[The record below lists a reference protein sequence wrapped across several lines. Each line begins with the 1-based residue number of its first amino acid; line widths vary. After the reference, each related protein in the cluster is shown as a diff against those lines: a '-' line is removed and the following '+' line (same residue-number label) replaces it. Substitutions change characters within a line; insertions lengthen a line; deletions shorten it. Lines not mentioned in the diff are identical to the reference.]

1 MDTMTTAE
9 LRAKARELRNAG
21 DEAFKN
27 VTGIQI
33 AGMLRNELIAR
44 MTGTWQPDIIDVQ
57 PEPKHE
63 NNNGGNGNGHGHNND
78 GGGTDADLINML
90 ARALGNKL
98 NVKAELDKVTVQEMI
113 DARFDN
119 SNFVTNNEIN
129 ALKDAYEDR
138 LVNMAKEITER
149 LSNRKQE
156 IVVTTP
162 DLKKIEVGMQHE
174 IFPKLLTLLSMK
186 KHVFLVGPSGS
197 GKTHIAH
204 GLAKALD
211 IPYKYMLVG
220 PETSKSDFFGF
231 RSMANGEYM
240 STDFYDAY
248 VNGGL
253 ILIDELDK
261 GNAGVM
267 CMLNAALD
275 NGFCAFPCGMK
286 PMHENF
292 RCIASANT
300 YGRGADRLYCGSQ
313 PLDAAT
319 LQRFKILTMDY
330 DKKLEYALCPD
341 EKWTKKIHILRE
353 VVAEHKAKIIVSMR
367 AVIEGYQ
374 LMQNGFSEAETLDMT
389 VFQGYNNDAVSA
401 IKKDWKTR
409 C

>member
-21 DEAFKN
+21 DAAFAN

-33 AGMLRNELIAR
+33 AGMLRNELVAR
-44 MTGTWQPDIIDVQ
+44 MTGTWTPDVIDVKPAEQ
-57 PEPKHE
+57 P
-63 NNNGGNGNGHGHNND
+63 NDNGNGKKPAGT
-78 GGGTDADLINML
+78 GTDADLINML
-90 ARALGNKL
+90 AQALGNKL
-98 NVKAELDKVTVQEMI
+98 NVKAELDAGAVKAIVDSVIE
-113 DARFDN
+113 D
-119 SNFVTNNEIN
+119 SNFVTEDVIN
-129 ALKDAYEDR
+129 LLNDHLIELRD
-138 LVNMAKEITER
+138 LVT
-149 LSNRKQE
+149 NRKQE
-156 IVVTTP
+156 IIITTP

-211 IPYKYMLVG
+211 IPYRYMLVG

-231 RSMANGEYM
+231 RSMANGEYQ

-261 GNAGVM
+261 GNAGTM

-341 EKWTKKIHILRE
+341 EQWTKKIHILRE

-374 LMQNGFSEAETLDMT
+374 LIQNGFSEAETLDMT

-401 IKKDWKTR
+401 IKKDWKSR
-409 C
+409 I

>member
-21 DEAFKN
+21 DEAFKS

-44 MTGTWQPDIIDVQ
+44 MTGTWAPDIIDVQ

-90 ARALGNKL
+90 AQALGNKL
-98 NVKAELDKVTVQEMI
+98 NVKAELDENAVKAII
-113 DARFDN
+113 DSTLEN
-119 SNFVTNNEIN
+119 SKFVTEDVIN
-129 ALKDAYEDR
+129 LLNDHLIELRD
-138 LVNMAKEITER
+138 LVQ
-149 LSNRKQE
+149 NRKQE

-162 DLKKIEVGMQHE
+162 DMKKIDVGMQHE

-211 IPYKYMLVG
+211 IPYRYMLVG

-231 RSMANGEYM
+231 RNMANGEYM

-261 GNAGVM
+261 GNAGTM

-286 PMHENF
+286 PMHPNF

-300 YGRGADRLYCGSQ
+300 YGRGADRMYCGSQ

-341 EKWTKKIHILRE
+341 ESWTKKIHILRE

-401 IKKDWKTR
+401 ITKDWKSR

>member
-21 DEAFKN
+21 DAAFAN

-33 AGMLRNELIAR
+33 AGMLRNELVAR
-44 MTGTWQPDIIDVQ
+44 MTGTWQPEIIDV
-57 PEPKHE
+57 PEPKHD
-63 NNNGGNGNGHGHNND
+63 NNNGGNGNGHGNNNA
-78 GGGTDADLINML
+78 GTGTDADLINML
-90 ARALGNKL
+90 AQALGNKL
-98 NVKAELDKVTVQEMI
+98 NVKAELDAGAVKAIVDSVIE
-113 DARFDN
+113 D
-119 SNFVTNNEIN
+119 SNFVTEDVIN
-129 ALKDAYEDR
+129 LLNDHLIELRD
-138 LVNMAKEITER
+138 LVT
-149 LSNRKQE
+149 NRKQE
-156 IVVTTP
+156 IIVTTP

-211 IPYKYMLVG
+211 IPYRYMLVG

-231 RSMANGEYM
+231 RSMANGEYQG
-240 STDFYDAY
+240 TDFYDAY

-261 GNAGVM
+261 GNAGTM

-300 YGRGADRLYCGSQ
+300 YGRGADRMYCGSQ

-330 DKKLEYALCPD
+330 DKELEKALCPSGT
-341 EKWTKKIHILRE
+341 WTHKIHVLRE

-374 LMQNGFSEAETLDMT
+374 LIQNGFSEAETLDMT